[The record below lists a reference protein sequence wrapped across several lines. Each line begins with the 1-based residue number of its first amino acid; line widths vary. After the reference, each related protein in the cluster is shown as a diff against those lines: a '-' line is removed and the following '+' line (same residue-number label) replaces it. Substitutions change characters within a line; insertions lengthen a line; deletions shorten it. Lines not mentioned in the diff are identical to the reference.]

1 MYFCVRGACLS
12 CMELGWAPWAW
23 RAGREQ
29 ERWEQILQRQ
39 SAAPMPRRPLWP
51 AHACAPHLLP
61 PAHAYMR
68 VSALLLSHVAPATG
82 QVSRQTFL
90 GVELGRGSGVGK
102 KGTVPGS
109 VVGCCSM
116 AGCSQQ

>member
-61 PAHAYMR
+61 PAHAYMY
-68 VSALLLSHVAPATG
+68 VSALSSQMWHWPLVKSHDKP
-82 QVSRQTFL
+82 FW
-90 GVELGRGSGVGK
+90 EWN
-102 KGTVPGS
+102 
-109 VVGCCSM
+109 
-116 AGCSQQ
+116 